1 MHSAFSVHLPSETRA
16 ATCDET
22 EKDISDM
29 CINFARCQQLDCSAK
44 SLQERPSK
52 AKSAR
57 VGSAGV
63 VPEDGRNAFV
73 FDGITCTFPHQD
85 EDAVLDEAMRLC
97 KASLCSL
104 L

>member
-1 MHSAFSVHLPSETRA
+1 MR
-16 ATCDET
+16 
-22 EKDISDM
+22 
-29 CINFARCQQLDCSAK
+29 INFARCQQLDCSAK
-44 SLQERPSK
+44 SLQE
-52 AKSAR
+52 AR